1 MKVLCIGDV
10 CGDNGCKHLRRVLP
24 KFKREYGVDFVIVNG
39 ENSFDGKGITPE
51 TAQSIFDSGADVI
64 TTGNH
69 AFGRYE
75 SYDYYDSCESLIRP
89 ANYPKGTPGRGYTV
103 VDMLRYKVCVINL
116 LGTMYLEPLGDPFQ
130 LIDEILEQTK
140 DCKIRILDFHAEATS
155 EKRAMGFYLDGKVSA
170 VFGTHTH
177 IPTADETVLPNG
189 TGYITDVG
197 MTGVEDSVL
206 GVKKEKAIEKFK
218 TRMPV
223 RFDSADGEC
232 KMDCVLFEIQDKT
245 GLTVKTERFTV
256 R

>member
-1 MKVLCIGDV
+1 
-10 CGDNGCKHLRRVLP
+10 
-24 KFKREYGVDFVIVNG
+24 
-39 ENSFDGKGITPE
+39 
-51 TAQSIFDSGADVI
+51 
-64 TTGNH
+64 
-69 AFGRYE
+69 
-75 SYDYYDSCESLIRP
+75 
-89 ANYPKGTPGRGYTV
+89 
-103 VDMLRYKVCVINL
+103 MLRYKVCVINL

>member
-1 MKVLCIGDV
+1 MIVLCIGDV

-24 KFKREYGVDFVIVNG
+24 KFKREHGVDFVIVNG